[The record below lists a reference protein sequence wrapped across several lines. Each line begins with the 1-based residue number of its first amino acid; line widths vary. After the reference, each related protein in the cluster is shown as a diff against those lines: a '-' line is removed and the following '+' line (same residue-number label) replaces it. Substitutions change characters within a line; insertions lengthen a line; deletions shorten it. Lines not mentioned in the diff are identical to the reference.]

1 MKKFG
6 SNFLMALM
14 FCVAVA
20 AVSLVQAKDRRKTVT
35 FTEDIL
41 VNSKIVKKGLYEVKF
56 DSETSQVMI
65 LQDGDVVVAAKAEVQ
80 MTDKK
85 APNNSARFATTD
97 RGKVLTGITF
107 AGDKR
112 LIVISE
118 RTESGDE

>member
-41 VNSKIVKKGLYEVKF
+41 VNSKIVKKGLYEIKF

-65 LQDGDVVVAAKAEVQ
+65 LQDGDVVVTTKAEVQ

-85 APNNSARFATTD
+85 APFSSARFSTTD

-107 AGDKR
+107 EGDKR
-112 LIVISE
+112 LIVISGL
-118 RTESGDE
+118 TESGDE